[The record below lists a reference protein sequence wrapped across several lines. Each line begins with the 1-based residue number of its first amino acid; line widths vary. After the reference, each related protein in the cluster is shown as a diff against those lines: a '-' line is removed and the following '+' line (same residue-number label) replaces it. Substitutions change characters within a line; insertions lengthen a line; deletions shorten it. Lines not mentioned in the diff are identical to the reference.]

1 MPPNIKYANKKKESQ
16 IHYNYYLIHNITMNI
31 INKLYNSIK
40 HMPDLQIKKISF
52 FNENIFIINL
62 ESISSSKNTNDF
74 ILNYLSNRN
83 IFKGFSSLE
92 HDILNN
98 IPSISFKSI
107 KDSDVYNYLF
117 NGFTILIYK
126 NEIIAFE
133 TKNNLDRSITEPIS
147 EPTVKGPKD
156 SFNENYNTNIGLI
169 RKRIKDENL
178 YFDEITLGK
187 ISKTKISIIYMKTLV
202 DKDLL
207 KDVKTKISSIK
218 SDTIFDTY
226 YIKELI
232 KNENKSLI
240 PTIKSTEK
248 PDVIAKSLVEGKICI
263 LSENSNSVLIIPTFF
278 IDYFYS
284 DEDNYQKKFFVY
296 FVKIIRMLALFIT
309 IFAPSIYL
317 SLITYDEAMLP
328 TDFLINFSLQRSGVP
343 FPALIEAFLLMITF
357 EILYEA
363 DALTPTNRGTSLS
376 ILGALVLGD
385 AAVSAGIV
393 SPIMVIVVAITAISS
408 IIFTYQ
414 DFQSFIRFY
423 RYMIM
428 ILSSLFGMIGIFF
441 GFLFL
446 ITNLCSIKTF
456 NRPYINLFN
465 TFKSKKKLI
474 KNGLLSQNTN
484 KNIK

>member
-1 MPPNIKYANKKKESQ
+1 
-16 IHYNYYLIHNITMNI
+16 MNI
-31 INKLYNSIK
+31 IKKLYNSQK
-40 HMPDLQIKKISF
+40 HSPDLQIKKITF
-52 FNENIFIINL
+52 LNDTIYIINYQ
-62 ESISSSKNTNDF
+62 SVSSSNNSNDY

-83 IFKGFSSLE
+83 TFQSINSLQN
-92 HDILNN
+92 DILNN
-98 IPSISFKSI
+98 IPSISFIKI
-107 KDSDVYNYLF
+107 KDEDVYYYLF

-126 NEIIAFE
+126 NEILSFE
-133 TKNNLDRSITEPIS
+133 TKNDLDRSISESTS
-147 EPTVKGPKD
+147 EPSVKGPKD

-178 YFDEITLGK
+178 YFDEITLGSK
-187 ISKTKISIIYMKTLV
+187 SKTKISIIYMNDIV
-202 DKDLL
+202 DKKLL
-207 KDVKTKISSIK
+207 STVKEKISSIK
-218 SDTIFDTY
+218 SDKVFDTY

-232 KNENKSLI
+232 KNENNTLI

-248 PDVIAKSLVEGKICI
+248 PSVISKVLTEGKICI
-263 LSENSNSVLIIPTFF
+263 LSENSNSLLIIPTFF
-278 IDYFYS
+278 IDYFYN

-296 FVKIIRMLALFIT
+296 FVKVIRLLALFIT

-343 FPALIEAFLLMITF
+343 FPALIEAFILMITF
-357 EILYEA
+357 ELLYEA
-363 DALTPTNRGTSLS
+363 DALTPTTRGTSLS

-385 AAVSAGIV
+385 AAVNAGIV

-423 RYMIM
+423 RYLIM
-428 ILSSLFGMIGIFF
+428 LLSSLFGMIGIFF

-446 ITNLCSIKTF
+446 LTNICSINSFGKPF
-456 NRPYINLFN
+456 LYPLIIMNN
-465 TFKSKKKLI
+465 KSLKI
-474 KNGLLSQNTN
+474 QNTE
-484 KNIK
+484 KRLK

>member
-1 MPPNIKYANKKKESQ
+1 
-16 IHYNYYLIHNITMNI
+16 MNI
-31 INKLYNSIK
+31 INKLYKSLK
-40 HMPDLQIKKISF
+40 HNPDLQIKKI
-52 FNENIFIINL
+52 NILNNYIFIINL
-62 ESISSSKNTNDF
+62 QSVSSSESTNNY
-74 ILNYLSNRN
+74 ILKYFSNRN
-83 IFKGFSSLE
+83 TFQSINSLKI
-92 HDILNN
+92 DILNN
-98 IPSISFKSI
+98 IPSISYKNI
-107 KDSDVYNYLF
+107 CESDVYNYLF

-133 TKNNLDRSITEPIS
+133 TKNSLDRSITEPTS

-169 RKRIKDENL
+169 RKRIKNENL

-187 ISKTKISIIYMKTLV
+187 NSNTKISIIYMNDIV
-202 DKDLL
+202 DKKLL
-207 KDVKTKISSIK
+207 SNVKNKIK
-218 SDTIFDTY
+218 SIENDKVFDTY

-232 KNENKSLI
+232 KNENNGLI

-248 PDVIAKSLVEGKICI
+248 PSVISKSLCEGKICI

-278 IDYFYS
+278 IDYFYN
-284 DEDNYQKKFFVY
+284 DEDNYQKKFFAY
-296 FVKIIRMLALFIT
+296 FVKIIRLIALFIT

-343 FPALIEAFLLMITF
+343 FPALVEAFILMITF
-357 EILYEA
+357 ELLYEA
-363 DALTPTNRGTSLS
+363 DALTPTTRGTSLS

-385 AAVSAGIV
+385 AAVNAGIV

-408 IIFTYQ
+408 ILFTYQ

-423 RYMIM
+423 RYSIM
-428 ILSSLFGMIGIFF
+428 LLSSIFGMIGLFF

-446 ITNLCSIKTF
+446 ITNICSIKTF
-456 NRPYINLFN
+456 NKPFLI
-465 TFKSKKKLI
+465 TFQNNKSKRELI
-474 KNGLLSQNTN
+474 KNGLLSQNTD
-484 KNIK
+484 KT